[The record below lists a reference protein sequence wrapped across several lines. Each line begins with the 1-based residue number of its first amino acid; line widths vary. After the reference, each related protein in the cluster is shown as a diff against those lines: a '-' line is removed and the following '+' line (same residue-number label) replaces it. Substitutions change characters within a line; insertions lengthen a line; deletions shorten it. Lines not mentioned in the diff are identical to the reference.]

1 MKTEQEKFWQSSF
14 GNEYTD
20 RTITKKF
27 YTTRIKMW
35 TDILPQTP
43 GIKSVFEI
51 GTNIGLHLDLIKSL
65 NLYKKI
71 KTAGIEINKKAFL
84 IAKKKHAMKNI
95 SVLDYKPKKKFEM
108 SISCGVL
115 IHINPLYLNKAYEVL
130 YKSSKKYILISE
142 YFNTQPVTIKYRG
155 KEDRL
160 FKRDF
165 AKEIQK
171 KYNLELID
179 YKFMWSN
186 DNVFPCDDTTW
197 FLFKKK

>member
-1 MKTEQEKFWQSSF
+1 MKTVQEKFWETDF
-14 GNEYTD
+14 GNQYTN
-20 RTITKKF
+20 RTKEKKF
-27 YTTRIKMW
+27 YSTRINMW
-35 TDILPQTP
+35 TDILYHT
-43 GIKSVFEI
+43 GDIKNVFEI
-51 GTNIGLHLDLIKSL
+51 GSNLGHNMDIIKL
-65 NLYKKI
+65 LFDKKI
-71 KTAGIEINKKAFL
+71 STNGIEINKKAAAL
-84 IAKKKHAMKNI
+84 AKKNHNVKNI
-95 SVLDYKPKKKFEM
+95 SVLNYKPIKKFDM

-155 KEDRL
+155 KEDQL

-197 FLFKKK
+197 FLFKK

>member
-51 GTNIGLHLDLIKSL
+51 GTNTGLHLDVIKSL

-84 IAKKKHAMKNI
+84 IAKKK
-95 SVLDYKPKKKFEM
+95 
-108 SISCGVL
+108 
-115 IHINPLYLNKAYEVL
+115 
-130 YKSSKKYILISE
+130 
-142 YFNTQPVTIKYRG
+142 
-155 KEDRL
+155 
-160 FKRDF
+160 
-165 AKEIQK
+165 
-171 KYNLELID
+171 
-179 YKFMWSN
+179 
-186 DNVFPCDDTTW
+186 
-197 FLFKKK
+197 